1 MMTSSQTH
9 RKLTLEEVNCLG
21 EVWEGF
27 MLMEEHG
34 VSKDNCVCLQDIKD
48 RLRLHHYRM
57 LGQGK
62 SPQAVSDFTCTDP
75 LAVMII

>member
-1 MMTSSQTH
+1 MTTP
-9 RKLTLEEVNCLG
+9 RRLTLEEVNSLS

-34 VSKDNCVCLQDIKD
+34 VAKDNCVCLQDIKD
-48 RLRLHHYRM
+48 RLRLHYYKS

-62 SPQAVSDFTCTDP
+62 SPEAVSTLWCTCLP
-75 LAVMII
+75 